1 MQRTT
6 KDSHHQRITDQKN
19 GFKLVTTLD
28 GDESQKGIHQNR
40 NLKS

>member
-1 MQRTT
+1 MQLTT
-6 KDSHHQRITDQKN
+6 KDSHHQRITDQKTDSSV
-19 GFKLVTTLD
+19 LTTLD